1 MGNYFDKKIIV
12 SGLTVAAIAGIFSWV
27 FFTESL
33 DIIVFILIF
42 ILTLIIVF
50 IAGFITGKLK
60 SGPEWLLLLL
70 EHWNKTKINPKDKAS
85 DKDDKASDKD
95 DKTSNKDGKTSNK
108 DDKTSNKDDKATD
121 KPVKPKPDIASIVVV
136 TDIAML
142 QQVMSEIKASQ
153 EKEDK

>member
-33 DIIVFILIF
+33 DIIVFIIIF

-95 DKTSNKDGKTSNK
+95 G
-108 DDKTSNKDDKATD
+108 KTSNKDDKATD